1 MFKSTY
7 ENVLTDIHEK
17 WTADSVE
24 KRTKYIWRIE
34 KAVLAV
40 FAPLSKVPQICPN
53 FSLMTSYR
61 KLAWFPD
68 NGTTFFEL
76 SVQFYIRKHLLENKI
91 KRSERAILIS
101 NHVLNFQKLPKSEFL
116 PQMTS
121 SGPTLSSSP
130 IFAF

>member
-40 FAPLSKVPQICPN
+40 LGN
-53 FSLMTSYR
+53 FLR
-61 KLAWFPD
+61 KMAD
-68 NGTTFFEL
+68 
-76 SVQFYIRKHLLENKI
+76 SENTQ
-91 KRSERAILIS
+91 L
-101 NHVLNFQKLPKSEFL
+101 KSAKG
-116 PQMTS
+116 MYYT
-121 SGPTLSSSP
+121 
-130 IFAF
+130 